1 MQCEWYTS
9 LNLGALNYKGN
20 GMQIEALC
28 SSVQTPPMLET
39 FGEWINNH
47 RPFGLFMI
55 PFFRKDCQTCQ
66 SSLAPL
72 LYLGD
77 VFALCIL
84 FYNPQRWNFIA
95 QQCFCLW
102 HSPKQDL
109 LLPRQMWLES
119 MMPFK
124 QSLSKQIFR
133 FSGILFAW
141 LHSTCK
147 LMSEYFIIIQYY

>member
-1 MQCEWYTS
+1 MR
-9 LNLGALNYKGN
+9 
-20 GMQIEALC
+20 C
-28 SSVQTPPMLET
+28 SFL
-39 FGEWINNH
+39 
-47 RPFGLFMI
+47 I
-55 PFFRKDCQTCQ
+55 PFSRMDCQACQ
-66 SSLAPL
+66 SSQAPP

-119 MMPFK
+119 IMPLQ
-124 QSLSKQIFR
+124 QSLWKQPPG
-133 FSGILFAW
+133 SL
-141 LHSTCK
+141 
-147 LMSEYFIIIQYY
+147 EYFLPDFIQRASWCQVFHHRLILSRVLWVRNWAGSYTNQVRGVVSTPEELTSCNTHTSINITKARTEGGT